1 MPLRRKKKAAGK
13 WNSVNMRRLLMYIE
27 RRLRRDTQWA
37 VFEPNDE
44 VLWEKLRQGVGAFM
58 LDLFR
63 KGVLAGRTPEEAF
76 FVKCDGET
84 TTRADI
90 DNGIVIVEIG
100 FASLKP
106 AEFVIFRIS
115 QRTGQRPG

>member
-1 MPLRRKKKAAGK
+1 
-13 WNSVNMRRLLMYIE
+13 MYIE